1 MWLQIIVLHIEKKG
15 KIATNCCNAVNFF
28 QCKLG
33 QHWGFNQRFQGK
45 SFPFWYFQSVYAS
58 YANLKISNM
67 DAFVAP
73 FSLVL
78 LSTEK
83 IWNARKAG
91 IFRVKFEDPETF
103 WILLE
108 ICFRKSQEDFERFVH
123 TLKVP
128 KIPGWNTETH
138 RTQQI
143 LIWIISDSHWCCQDI
158 KHVAH
163 NAKTFLHSV
172 NGQTF
177 PSKRLGAHNWPTWS

>member
-33 QHWGFNQRFQGK
+33 QHWRFNQRFQGK

-73 FSLVL
+73 FSPVL

-91 IFRVKFEDPETF
+91 IFRDKFEDPETF
-103 WILLE
+103 WILPE
-108 ICFRKSQEDFERFVH
+108 NCVRARK
-123 TLKVP
+123 TLKDLCIHWKSLKDLDEILKRIGLNKSLFESFPTV
-128 KIPGWNTETH
+128 IGVA
-138 RTQQI
+138 RT
-143 LIWIISDSHWCCQDI
+143 
-158 KHVAH
+158 
-163 NAKTFLHSV
+163 
-172 NGQTF
+172 
-177 PSKRLGAHNWPTWS
+177 